1 MQHCSTCWKLQ
12 ENYVNHRPNIAN
24 NEVTAMQ
31 VLAKAADAFSDGD
44 VINRRVRMKQEWNLM
59 PAAAVLG
66 TVYPA
71 SYMRS
76 APSLDFLSS
85 HVGRLFVVLQDCAL
99 GRPAEPGTGEDFLRK
114 NDTVPP

>member
-1 MQHCSTCWKLQ
+1 M
-12 ENYVNHRPNIAN
+12 NHRPNIAN

-44 VINRRVRMKQEWNLM
+44 LITRRVRMKQEWNLM

-71 SYMRS
+71 AYMRC
-76 APSLDFLSS
+76 
-85 HVGRLFVVLQDCAL
+85 VLQPRAPCCCGIWNFEPTKHANTACGPSEGSGSHL
-99 GRPAEPGTGEDFLRK
+99 GTTGISKTRPRSVYIL
-114 NDTVPP
+114 

>member
-1 MQHCSTCWKLQ
+1 MQHCSNCWPLQ

-71 SYMRS
+71 AYMRS
-76 APSLDFLSS
+76 ATFLDVLSPNI
-85 HVGRLFVVLQDCAL
+85 GRMCM
-99 GRPAEPGTGEDFLRK
+99 
-114 NDTVPP
+114 TVAGSFMW

>member
-1 MQHCSTCWKLQ
+1 M
-12 ENYVNHRPNIAN
+12 AN

-59 PAAAVLG
+59 PAAAMLG

-71 SYMRS
+71 CYMR
-76 APSLDFLSS
+76 
-85 HVGRLFVVLQDCAL
+85 C
-99 GRPAEPGTGEDFLRK
+99 
-114 NDTVPP
+114 